1 MIPPPVWAR
10 RRRAKKKDFFNRPSV
25 GQTGGGIV
33 YLTKK
38 VEFSASHRY
47 YQPKLSVARNKRL
60 FGKCFWPHG
69 HGHNY
74 TLEVTIRG
82 PVDPVTGM
90 VMNIKELKRILHQVV
105 EKFDHRFLNLDLPEF
120 KEIVPTT
127 ENIARVIWR
136 MIQKRYPKISLSR
149 ICLWEGNGLYV
160 EYFGA

>member
-1 MIPPPVWAR
+1 M
-10 RRRAKKKDFFNRPSV
+10 K
-25 GQTGGGIV
+25 GIV

-47 YQPKLSVARNKRL
+47 HQPKLSVAQNKRL

-74 TLEVTIRG
+74 TLEVTIQG
-82 PVDPVTGM
+82 PVDPVSGM

-105 EKFDHRFLNLDLPEF
+105 EKFDHHFLNLDLPEF
-120 KEIVPTT
+120 KKVVPTT
-127 ENIARVIWR
+127 ENIARIIWQ

-149 ICLWEGNGLYV
+149 IRLWEGSGLYV
-160 EYFGA
+160 EYYGA